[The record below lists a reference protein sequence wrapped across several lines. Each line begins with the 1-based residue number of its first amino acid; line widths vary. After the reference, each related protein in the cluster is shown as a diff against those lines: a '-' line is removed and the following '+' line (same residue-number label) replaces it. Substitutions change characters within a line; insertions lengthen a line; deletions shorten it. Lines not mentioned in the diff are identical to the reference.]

1 MTDIIP
7 ASDPRVRVT
16 LTFHPEGQAPLSVSL
31 PRWDFLDEASVRDIK
46 AALRRFKQD
55 AEKQSDEIRR
65 QFRKYQVESR
75 KYQKALAAW
84 EKRLDD
90 PDVEDPGPEPEEPE
104 RPDFGEQMDEREA
117 ERTAN
122 LALFKVVLTDEQFSV
137 VENCTSAEIA
147 QAKAE
152 WDRVSAV
159 PLGGIIGLSDLLDGE
174 HGGAIRADLLAR
186 GWTIRDIGPRIS
198 WGDVRDLIAWLPPNG
213 DSAYYRSLHPRSWWW
228 TPLFDFLAMILVT
241 LQGANW
247 QRGGGKGTRPKIQK
261 RPSDKPPAVRSV
273 AELDEKKRAQ
283 ADHIR
288 RRRAQKQREVASG

>member
-159 PLGGIIGLSDLLDGE
+159 PLGE
-174 HGGAIRADLLAR
+174 LLASPTSSTEST
-186 GWTIRDIGPRIS
+186 GGP
-198 WGDVRDLIAWLPPNG
+198 
-213 DSAYYRSLHPRSWWW
+213 SAPTSSPADGQSE
-228 TPLFDFLAMILVT
+228 TSAPESPGVT
-241 LQGANW
+241 SA
-247 QRGGGKGTRPKIQK
+247 T
-261 RPSDKPPAVRSV
+261 
-273 AELDEKKRAQ
+273 
-283 ADHIR
+283 
-288 RRRAQKQREVASG
+288 